1 MLDLP
6 VKRQKEI
13 RMRLSVLTQLVL
25 MMAVL
30 GVAAPAAAQKAIN
43 QAKANAGGVTPGDA
57 PGFPVT
63 ISTPGSYQ
71 LTGNLTVNDA
81 NTHAIH
87 ITADHVTLDLNGF
100 RITGPGAPG
109 NGFGIFTDTA
119 DNVTV
124 ANGTVASFGGGGVFL
139 LGHSYRIENVRALS
153 NGFRGIFVGSN
164 SVIAGCL
171 AIGNGNTGLTI
182 TSGTV
187 TGNTAE
193 SNGAYGISASFA
205 TVVNNSVTGNA
216 SHGMWLGNSGYAHNV
231 LSENNGGGAQVTGGI
246 QMGAGSNIC
255 NGAPCP

>member
-1 MLDLP
+1 MRPP
-6 VKRQKEI
+6 VFKHVI
-13 RMRLSVLTQLVL
+13 LILAL
-25 MMAVL
+25 L
-30 GVAAPAAAQKAIN
+30 GIAAPAAAQKAIN

-100 RITGPGAPG
+100 RITGPGTAG
-109 NGFGIFTDTA
+109 NGFGVFTDTA

-124 ANGTVASFGGGGVFL
+124 VDGTVTKFGGGGVFL
-139 LGHSYRIENVRALS
+139 LGHSARVENVRAVE
-153 NGFRGIFVGSN
+153 NGFRGIFVGTN
-164 SVIAGCL
+164 SVIAGCI

-187 TGNTAE
+187 TGNTSE
-193 SNGAYGISASFA
+193 SNGAYGISASSA

-216 SHGMWLGNSGYAHNV
+216 SHGMWLANSGYAHNV